1 MLPPQH
7 AAKSFAK
14 IYEKTPEF
22 FLKNW
27 PVIFKLIW
35 ELHCWLDRFS
45 NTKGYNTPGT
55 IAYHRE
61 QTHHVDGIREAVIVF
76 TSKYGLQYMIIIEEE
91 ARRHVYDDFGEIP
104 SKEHV
109 TRRYL
114 RQKRGW

>member
-14 IYEKTPEF
+14 IYEQTPRF
-22 FLKNW
+22 FLKDW

-35 ELHCWLDRFS
+35 ELHCWFDRFA

-55 IAYHRE
+55 LWYHRE
-61 QTHHVDGIREAVIVF
+61 QTHHWEGIDEAVRIF
-76 TSKYGLQYMIIIEEE
+76 TCKYGLKFMIIIEQE
-91 ARRHVYDDFGEIP
+91 AKQHVLDDFGEIP
-104 SKEHV
+104 SKSHV
-109 TRRYL
+109 TRYYL